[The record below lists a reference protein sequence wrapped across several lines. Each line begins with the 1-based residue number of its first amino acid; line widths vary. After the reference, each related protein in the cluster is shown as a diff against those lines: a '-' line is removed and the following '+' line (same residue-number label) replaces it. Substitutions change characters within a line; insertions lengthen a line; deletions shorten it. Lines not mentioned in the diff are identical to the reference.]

1 MNYMVLLVLHEVERL
16 EQVLEAWE
24 AAGVG
29 GITLL
34 ATTGIGRIREKHALR
49 DDLPLI
55 PSLEDLLINPHEEL
69 LNRTIFS
76 IVDSEE
82 LVDRLIEATER
93 IVGDMYQPQ
102 TGIIAVFPLARVHG
116 LRHSWKKD

>member
-16 EQVLEAWE
+16 EQVLDAWE
-24 AAGVG
+24 EAGVG

-55 PSLEDLLINPHEEL
+55 PSLADLLMNPHEEL

-82 LVDRLIEATER
+82 MVDRLVEATER
-93 IVGDMYQPQ
+93 ITGSLDLPH
-102 TGIIAVFPLARVHG
+102 TGIIAVLPVARVHG
-116 LRHSWKKD
+116 LRRKSKKD